1 MSLQEFL
8 RLSHRELVTHRTHS
22 RATIAIIGIAISL
35 LLAALLMTQGLR
47 NHVLSCADQS
57 DDGSIYIAVFATTDT
72 TTDTTTDATTNATT
86 DTTVPSTTSSTPVA
100 VLNFTSVEDAYRFS
114 RSLKT
119 QTNQYDPATHQIT
132 ELFGN
137 QLQAYRLFHDQY
149 LRLIRPICI
158 TLAIVVAIVVTLTLA
173 PALSYQIK
181 ISALYRTTGASRTQ
195 LYLLSLAYLIAVL
208 IRALLLAVLMA
219 LTFAAL
225 TSVIA
230 QKSLINQLAPIC
242 SQSSTPIFLIGLGWP
257 LFVAL
262 AATFVSPPLALILC
276 FDQFTDRN
284 LALNLKK
291 G

>member
-22 RATIAIIGIAISL
+22 RATIAIVGIAISL

-47 NHVLSCADQS
+47 NHILSCADQA
-57 DDGSIYIAVFATTDT
+57 DDGSIYIAVFATTSA
-72 TTDTTTDATTNATT
+72 TTDTNATANATT
-86 DTTVPSTTSSTPVA
+86 DTSTAPSTTSPTPVA

-158 TLAIVVAIVVTLTLA
+158 TLAILVAIVVTLTLA
-173 PALSYQIK
+173 HALSYQIK
-181 ISALYRTTGASRTQ
+181 TSALYRTTGASRTQ

-208 IRALLLAVLMA
+208 IRALLLAILMA

-230 QKSLINQLAPIC
+230 QKSLIDQLAPIC
-242 SQSSTPIFLIGLGWP
+242 GQSSPPIFLIGLGWP

-276 FDQFTDRN
+276 ADQFTDRN

>member
-8 RLSHRELVTHRTHS
+8 CLSHRELVTHRTHS
-22 RATIAIIGIAISL
+22 RATIAIVGIAISL

-47 NHVLSCADQS
+47 NHILSCVDQA
-57 DDGSIYIAVFATTDT
+57 DDGSIYIAVFATTN
-72 TTDTTTDATTNATT
+72 ATANATT
-86 DTTVPSTTSSTPVA
+86 DTSTAPSTTSPTPVA

-119 QTNQYDPATHQIT
+119 QTNQYDPATHQII

-158 TLAIVVAIVVTLTLA
+158 TLAIIIAIVVTLTLA
-173 PALSYQIK
+173 HALSYQIK

-208 IRALLLAVLMA
+208 IRALLLAILMA

-230 QKSLINQLAPIC
+230 QKSLIDQLAPIC
-242 SQSSTPIFLIGLGWP
+242 SQSSPPIFLIGLGWP

-276 FDQFTDRN
+276 ADQFADRN

>member
-22 RATIAIIGIAISL
+22 RATIAIVGIAISL

-47 NHVLSCADQS
+47 NHILSCADQS
-57 DDGSIYIAVFATTDT
+57 DDGSIYIAVFATS
-72 TTDTTTDATTNATT
+72 NATT
-86 DTTVPSTTSSTPVA
+86 DTTDASTTPSTTSPTPVA
-100 VLNFTSVEDAYRFS
+100 VLNFTSIEDAYRFS

-119 QTNQYDPATHQIT
+119 QTNQYDPAAHQIT

-137 QLQAYRLFHDQY
+137 QLQAYHLFHDQY
-149 LRLIRPICI
+149 LRLVRPICI
-158 TLAIVVAIVVTLTLA
+158 TLAIIVAIVVTLTLA
-173 PALSYQIK
+173 HALSYQIK
-181 ISALYRTTGASRTQ
+181 TSALYRTTGASRTQ

-208 IRALLLAVLMA
+208 IRALLLAIPMA
-219 LTFAAL
+219 LTLAAL

-230 QKSLINQLAPIC
+230 QKSLIDQLAPIC

-257 LFVAL
+257 FFVAL

-276 FDQFTDRN
+276 ADQFTDRN

>member
-1 MSLQEFL
+1 MPLQEFL

-47 NHVLSCADQS
+47 NHILSCADQS
-57 DDGSIYIAVFATTDT
+57 DDGSIYIAVFATTN
-72 TTDTTTDATTNATT
+72 ATTNATT
-86 DTTVPSTTSSTPVA
+86 DTSTAPSTTSPTPVA

-158 TLAIVVAIVVTLTLA
+158 TLAIIIAIVVTLTLA
-173 PALSYQIK
+173 HALSYQIK

-208 IRALLLAVLMA
+208 IRALLLAILMA

-230 QKSLINQLAPIC
+230 QKFLIDQLAPIC
-242 SQSSTPIFLIGLGWP
+242 SQSSPPIFLIGLGWP

-276 FDQFTDRN
+276 ADQFTDCN

>member
-22 RATIAIIGIAISL
+22 RATIAIVGIAISL

-47 NHVLSCADQS
+47 NHILSCADQS
-57 DDGSIYIAVFATTDT
+57 DDGSIYIAVFAT
-72 TTDTTTDATTNATT
+72 ANATT
-86 DTTVPSTTSSTPVA
+86 DTSTAPSTTSPTPVA

-158 TLAIVVAIVVTLTLA
+158 TLAIIIAIVVTLTLA
-173 PALSYQIK
+173 HALSYQIK

-208 IRALLLAVLMA
+208 IRALLIAILIALAL
-219 LTFAAL
+219 AAL
-225 TSVIA
+225 TSAAA
-230 QKSLINQLAPIC
+230 QKSLIDQLAPIC
-242 SQSSTPIFLIGLGWP
+242 SATSTPIFLIGLGWP

-276 FDQFTDRN
+276 AHQFTDRN

>member
-22 RATIAIIGIAISL
+22 RATIAIVGIAISL

-47 NHVLSCADQS
+47 NHILSCADQS
-57 DDGSIYIAVFATTDT
+57 DDGSIYIAVFATP
-72 TTDTTTDATTNATT
+72 NATT
-86 DTTVPSTTSSTPVA
+86 DTTDASTTPSTTSPTPVA
-100 VLNFTSVEDAYRFS
+100 VLNFTSIEDAYRFS

-119 QTNQYDPATHQIT
+119 QTNQYDPAAHQIT

-149 LRLIRPICI
+149 LRLVRPICI
-158 TLAIVVAIVVTLTLA
+158 TLAIIVAIVVTLTLA
-173 PALSYQIK
+173 HALSYQIK
-181 ISALYRTTGASRTQ
+181 TSALYRTTGASRTQ

-208 IRALLLAVLMA
+208 IRALLLAIPMA
-219 LTFAAL
+219 LTLAAL
-225 TSVIA
+225 SSVIA
-230 QKSLINQLAPIC
+230 QKSLIDQLAPIC

-257 LFVAL
+257 FFVAL

-276 FDQFTDRN
+276 ADQFTDRN

>member
-22 RATIAIIGIAISL
+22 RATIAIVGIAISL

-47 NHVLSCADQS
+47 NHILSCADQS
-57 DDGSIYIAVFATTDT
+57 DDGSIYIAVFATSNA
-72 TTDTTTDATTNATT
+72 TTDTPNATT
-86 DTTVPSTTSSTPVA
+86 DTTDASTTPSTTSPTPVA
-100 VLNFTSVEDAYRFS
+100 VLNFTSIEDAYRFS

-119 QTNQYDPATHQIT
+119 QTNQYDPAAHQIT

-149 LRLIRPICI
+149 LRLVRPICI
-158 TLAIVVAIVVTLTLA
+158 TLAIIVAIVVTLTLA
-173 PALSYQIK
+173 HALSYQIK
-181 ISALYRTTGASRTQ
+181 TSALYRTTGASRTQ

-208 IRALLLAVLMA
+208 IRALLLAIPMA
-219 LTFAAL
+219 LTSAAL

-230 QKSLINQLAPIC
+230 QKSLIDQLAPIC
-242 SQSSTPIFLIGLGWP
+242 SQSSAPIFLIGLGWP
-257 LFVAL
+257 FFVAL

-276 FDQFTDRN
+276 ADQFTDRN

>member
-22 RATIAIIGIAISL
+22 RATIAIVGIAISL

-47 NHVLSCADQS
+47 NHILSCADQA
-57 DDGSIYIAVFATTDT
+57 DDGSIYIAVFATT
-72 TTDTTTDATTNATT
+72 NATT
-86 DTTVPSTTSSTPVA
+86 DTSTAPSTTSPTPVA
-100 VLNFTSVEDAYRFS
+100 VLNFSSVEDAYRFS

-137 QLQAYRLFHDQY
+137 QLQAYCLFHDQY

-158 TLAIVVAIVVTLTLA
+158 TLAIIIAIVVTLTLA
-173 PALSYQIK
+173 HALSYQIK
-181 ISALYRTTGASRTQ
+181 TSALYRTTGASRTQ

-208 IRALLLAVLMA
+208 IRALLLAILMA

-230 QKSLINQLAPIC
+230 QKFLIDQLAPIC
-242 SQSSTPIFLIGLGWP
+242 SQSSPPIFLIGLGWP

-276 FDQFTDRN
+276 ADQFADRN

>member
-8 RLSHRELVTHRTHS
+8 RLSHRELVAHRTHS

-57 DDGSIYIAVFATTDT
+57 DDGSIYIAVFATTN
-72 TTDTTTDATTNATT
+72 ATSDATT
-86 DTTVPSTTSSTPVA
+86 DTTNASTTPSTASSTPVA

-173 PALSYQIK
+173 HALSYQIK

-230 QKSLINQLAPIC
+230 QKSLIDQLAPIC

-257 LFVAL
+257 LFAAL

-276 FDQFTDRN
+276 ADQFTDRN

>member
-22 RATIAIIGIAISL
+22 RATIAIVGIAISL

-47 NHVLSCADQS
+47 NHILSCADQS
-57 DDGSIYIAVFATTDT
+57 DDGSIYIAVFAT
-72 TTDTTTDATTNATT
+72 ANATT
-86 DTTVPSTTSSTPVA
+86 DTSTAPSTTSPTPVA

-158 TLAIVVAIVVTLTLA
+158 TLAILVAIVVTLTLA
-173 PALSYQIK
+173 HALSYQIK

-208 IRALLLAVLMA
+208 IRALLIAILIALAL
-219 LTFAAL
+219 AAL
-225 TSVIA
+225 TSAAA
-230 QKSLINQLAPIC
+230 QKSLIDQLAPIC
-242 SQSSTPIFLIGLGWP
+242 SATSTPIFLIGLGWP

-276 FDQFTDRN
+276 AHQFTDRN

>member
-22 RATIAIIGIAISL
+22 RATIAIVGIAISL

-47 NHVLSCADQS
+47 NHILSCADQS
-57 DDGSIYIAVFATTDT
+57 DDGSIYIAVFATS
-72 TTDTTTDATTNATT
+72 NATT
-86 DTTVPSTTSSTPVA
+86 DTTDASTTPSTTSPTPVA
-100 VLNFTSVEDAYRFS
+100 VLNFTSIEDAYRFS

-119 QTNQYDPATHQIT
+119 QTNQYDPAAHQIT

-149 LRLIRPICI
+149 LRLVRPICI
-158 TLAIVVAIVVTLTLA
+158 TLAIIVAIVVTLTLA
-173 PALSYQIK
+173 HALSYQIK
-181 ISALYRTTGASRTQ
+181 TSALYRTTGASRTQ

-208 IRALLLAVLMA
+208 IRALLLAIPMA
-219 LTFAAL
+219 LTLAAL

-230 QKSLINQLAPIC
+230 QKSLIDQLAPIC

-257 LFVAL
+257 FFVAL

-276 FDQFTDRN
+276 ADQFTDRN

>member
-35 LLAALLMTQGLR
+35 LLAALLMAQGLR
-47 NHVLSCADQS
+47 NHILSCADQA
-57 DDGSIYIAVFATTDT
+57 DDSSIYIAVFA
-72 TTDTTTDATTNATT
+72 TTDATTNATT
-86 DTTVPSTTSSTPVA
+86 DTTVPSTTSPTPVA

-119 QTNQYDPATHQIT
+119 QTNQYDPVTHQIT

-173 PALSYQIK
+173 HALSYQIK

-276 FDQFTDRN
+276 SDQFTDRN

>member
-22 RATIAIIGIAISL
+22 RATIAIVGIAISL

-47 NHVLSCADQS
+47 NHILSCADQS
-57 DDGSIYIAVFATTDT
+57 DDGSIYIAVFATS
-72 TTDTTTDATTNATT
+72 NATT
-86 DTTVPSTTSSTPVA
+86 DTTDAPTTPSTTSPTPVA
-100 VLNFTSVEDAYRFS
+100 VLNFTSIEDAYRFS

-119 QTNQYDPATHQIT
+119 QTNQYDPAAHQIT

-149 LRLIRPICI
+149 LRLVRPICI
-158 TLAIVVAIVVTLTLA
+158 TLAIIVAIVVTLTLA
-173 PALSYQIK
+173 HALSYQIK
-181 ISALYRTTGASRTQ
+181 TSALYRTTGASRTQ

-208 IRALLLAVLMA
+208 IRALLLAIPMA
-219 LTFAAL
+219 LTLAAL

-230 QKSLINQLAPIC
+230 QKSLIDQLAPIC

-257 LFVAL
+257 FFVAL

-276 FDQFTDRN
+276 ADQFTDRN

>member
-22 RATIAIIGIAISL
+22 RATIAIVGIAISL

-47 NHVLSCADQS
+47 NHILSCADQS
-57 DDGSIYIAVFATTDT
+57 DDGSIYIAVFAT
-72 TTDTTTDATTNATT
+72 ANATT
-86 DTTVPSTTSSTPVA
+86 DTSTAPSTISPTPVA

-158 TLAIVVAIVVTLTLA
+158 TLAIIIAIVVTLTLA
-173 PALSYQIK
+173 HALSYQIK

-208 IRALLLAVLMA
+208 IRALLLAILMA

-230 QKSLINQLAPIC
+230 QKSLIDQLAPIC
-242 SQSSTPIFLIGLGWP
+242 SQSSPPIFLIGLGWP

-276 FDQFTDRN
+276 AHQFTDRN

>member
-22 RATIAIIGIAISL
+22 RATIAIVGIAISL

-47 NHVLSCADQS
+47 NHILSCADQS
-57 DDGSIYIAVFATTDT
+57 DDGSIYIAVFATS
-72 TTDTTTDATTNATT
+72 NATT
-86 DTTVPSTTSSTPVA
+86 DTTDASTTPSTTSPTPVA
-100 VLNFTSVEDAYRFS
+100 VLNFTSIEDAYRFS

-119 QTNQYDPATHQIT
+119 QTNQYDPAAHQIT

-149 LRLIRPICI
+149 LRLVRPICI
-158 TLAIVVAIVVTLTLA
+158 TLAIIVAIVVTLTLA
-173 PALSYQIK
+173 HALSYQIK
-181 ISALYRTTGASRTQ
+181 ASALYRTTGASRTQ

-208 IRALLLAVLMA
+208 IRALLLAIPMA
-219 LTFAAL
+219 LTLAAL

-230 QKSLINQLAPIC
+230 QKSLIDQLAPIC

-257 LFVAL
+257 FFVAL

-276 FDQFTDRN
+276 ADQFTDRN

>member
-57 DDGSIYIAVFATTDT
+57 DDGSIYIAVFDT

-86 DTTVPSTTSSTPVA
+86 DSTVPSTASPTPVA

-158 TLAIVVAIVVTLTLA
+158 TLAIIVAIVVTLTLA
-173 PALSYQIK
+173 HALSYQIK
-181 ISALYRTTGASRTQ
+181 TSALYRTTGASRTQ
-195 LYLLSLAYLIAVL
+195 LYLLSLAYLIAVI

-230 QKSLINQLAPIC
+230 QKSLIDQLTPIC

-257 LFVAL
+257 LFAAL

-276 FDQFTDRN
+276 ADQFTDRN

>member
-1 MSLQEFL
+1 MPLQEFL

-47 NHVLSCADQS
+47 NHILSCADQS
-57 DDGSIYIAVFATTDT
+57 DDGSIYIAVFATTNA
-72 TTDTTTDATTNATT
+72 TTDATT
-86 DTTVPSTTSSTPVA
+86 DTSTAPSTTSPTPVA

-158 TLAIVVAIVVTLTLA
+158 TLAIIIAIVVTLTLA
-173 PALSYQIK
+173 HALSYQIK

-208 IRALLLAVLMA
+208 IRALLLAILMA

-230 QKSLINQLAPIC
+230 QKSLIDQLAPIC
-242 SQSSTPIFLIGLGWP
+242 SQSSPPIFLIGLGWP

-276 FDQFTDRN
+276 ADQFTDRN

>member
-22 RATIAIIGIAISL
+22 RATIAIVGIAISL

-47 NHVLSCADQS
+47 NHILSCADQA
-57 DDGSIYIAVFATTDT
+57 DDGSIYIAVFATTSA
-72 TTDTTTDATTNATT
+72 TTDTNATANATT
-86 DTTVPSTTSSTPVA
+86 DTSTAPSTTSPTPVA

-119 QTNQYDPATHQIT
+119 QTNQYDPATHQII

-158 TLAIVVAIVVTLTLA
+158 TLAIIIAIVVTLTLA
-173 PALSYQIK
+173 HALSYQIK

-208 IRALLLAVLMA
+208 IRALLLAILMA

-230 QKSLINQLAPIC
+230 QKSLIDQLAPIC
-242 SQSSTPIFLIGLGWP
+242 SQSSPPIFLIGLGWP

-276 FDQFTDRN
+276 ADQFTDRN